1 MHGRAQL
8 ENSKYMKKHNVSAM
22 YGCEGQDSG
31 CGGGRGHFG
40 GCGSF
45 GGHGGGHSGG
55 RGGGGNDRSNF
66 INGINVLDP
75 TQIFMDEEWRKLA
88 WTAVCGSDL

>member
-40 GCGSF
+40 GCGQILLMALMYWTQLKSLWMKN
-45 GGHGGGHSGG
+45 
-55 RGGGGNDRSNF
+55 GGNLH
-66 INGINVLDP
+66 GQLYVAQ
-75 TQIFMDEEWRKLA
+75 TCE
-88 WTAVCGSDL
+88 